1 MERIIVTVTEQGE
14 TQIKVEGCA
23 GPGCKNLTKAIE
35 QAIGVTTRD
44 VATPEMH
51 QQPQGNKA
59 QIGGGR

>member
-35 QAIGVTTRD
+35 QAIGQTTRD
-44 VATPEMH
+44 VATAEMH
-51 QQPQGNKA
+51 APTHQGQQARTGA
-59 QIGGGR
+59 S